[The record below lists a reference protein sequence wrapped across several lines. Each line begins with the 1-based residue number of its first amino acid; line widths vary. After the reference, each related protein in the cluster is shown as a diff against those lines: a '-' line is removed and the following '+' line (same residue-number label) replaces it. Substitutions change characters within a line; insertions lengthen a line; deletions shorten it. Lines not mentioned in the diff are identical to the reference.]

1 MTQADRTGLEQAGRE
16 QALTDRVVASFSGAQ
31 SPRLAEVLGALVRH
45 VHDFAREVRL
55 TEDEWQRGIEFLTAT
70 GHRTDERR
78 QEFILLSDVVGLS
91 MQVITINNPAHA
103 SATESTVFGPF
114 FLADSPEIGIGG
126 DAAQGAH
133 GTPCW
138 VQGTVRDHDGAPVA
152 GARIEVWECDETG
165 RYDVQHG
172 DGRVSGR
179 AHLFTDE
186 NGFYSF
192 WAVKPVPYPIPT
204 DGPVGMLLSCSGRSP
219 MRAAHL
225 HFMVSAAGL
234 RTLVTHVF
242 VAGDVHLADDSVF
255 GVRDSLIRDFVD
267 QPAGRPTPDGRD
279 LDEAWTRTEFDVVLA
294 PES

>member
-1 MTQADRTGLEQAGRE
+1 
-16 QALTDRVVASFSGAQ
+16 
-31 SPRLAEVLGALVRH
+31 
-45 VHDFAREVRL
+45 
-55 TEDEWQRGIEFLTAT
+55 
-70 GHRTDERR
+70 
-78 QEFILLSDVVGLS
+78 
-91 MQVITINNPAHA
+91 MQVIMINNPAHA
-103 SATESTVFGPF
+103 PATESTGFGPF
-114 FLADSPEIGIGG
+114 FLADSPAIGIGG
-126 DAAQGAH
+126 DAAQGAQ

-138 VQGTVRDHDGAPVA
+138 VQGTVRDHSGTPVA
-152 GARIEVWECDETG
+152 SARIEVWECDETG
-165 RYDVQHG
+165 LYDVQHG

-186 NGFYSF
+186 DGFYSF
-192 WAVKPVPYPIPT
+192 WAVKPVPYPIPS
-204 DGPVGMLLSCSGRSP
+204 DGPVGTLLSCAGRSP

-225 HFMVSAAGL
+225 HFMVSAPGL

-242 VAGDVHLADDSVF
+242 VAGDAHLPDDAVF